1 MEVLMQR
8 EGRKEKK
15 ERKNNNNKK
24 KNQPAQLFKYIES
37 EVDVDWEQQSVRKA
51 RTTKET

>member
-15 ERKNNNNKK
+15 ERKKK
-24 KNQPAQLFKYIES
+24 KKQPAQMFKYIES

>member
-15 ERKNNNNKK
+15 ERKKK
-24 KNQPAQLFKYIES
+24 KKQPAQLFKYIES
-37 EVDVDWEQQSVRKA
+37 EVDVD
-51 RTTKET
+51 

>member
-15 ERKNNNNKK
+15 ERKKK
-24 KNQPAQLFKYIES
+24 KQPAQLFKYIES